1 MEDIERNACP
11 GGGACGGMH
20 TANTLATIIE
30 TLGLS
35 LPGSATTPA
44 TSPTKMRECE
54 NAAKA
59 IRTCLEKNIR
69 PSDLLTK
76 KPFENALVM
85 VMALGGSTNS
95 VLHSLATARTTN
107 MDLKLEDIQRI
118 SNKIP
123 LIANLAPSGKYYM
136 ADLYEIGGIPSVMK
150 LLIAGGLLDGNTL
163 TVTGR
168 TLAENVESWPSLPQ
182 GQEIIRSLDN
192 PIKSTGHLIV
202 LKGNLA
208 PDGSVAKIT
217 RK

>member
-1 MEDIERNACP
+1 MQGGFSKLLRKPININTCYEAQGAYLFDTLKTWSDDPSITPDQIMEDIERNACP
-11 GGGACGGMH
+11 GAGACGGMY

-35 LPGSATTPA
+35 LPSSATTPT

-54 NAAKA
+54 KATKA
-59 IRTCLEKNIR
+59 IRICLEKNIR

-76 KPFENALVM
+76 TSFENALVL

-95 VLHSLATARTTN
+95 VLHSLAMARTAN
-107 MDLKLEDIQRI
+107 VNLDLDDIQRM

-150 LLIAGGLLDGNTL
+150 LLIAGKLLDGCTL
-163 TVTGR
+163 
-168 TLAENVESWPSLPQ
+168 S
-182 GQEIIRSLDN
+182 
-192 PIKSTGHLIV
+192 H
-202 LKGNLA
+202 
-208 PDGSVAKIT
+208 
-217 RK
+217 RKDAC